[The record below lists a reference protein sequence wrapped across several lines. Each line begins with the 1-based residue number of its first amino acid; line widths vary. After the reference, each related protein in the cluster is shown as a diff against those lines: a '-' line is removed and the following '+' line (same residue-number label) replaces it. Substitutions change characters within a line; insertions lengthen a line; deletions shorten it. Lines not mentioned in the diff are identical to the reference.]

1 LEYRYIVFDFESRD
15 IKGIMRNKP
24 DISEH
29 YIEIEYEKIV
39 DFIEGKL
46 STADFYIDRTESG
59 TFHLARKRI
68 NMLVNSI
75 DERLYKIPK
84 NVQNPDLLVENNR
97 KQSQLTIKLNS
108 AFRSYLLEKHGIK
121 DDKQFANL
129 NIQGT
134 ARLDFLLCYDNDP
147 HNRILFVALP
157 IVELLKNKEM
167 IINYPTNNKE
177 NHCVLTRRVY
187 NDYCYKEIE

>member
-1 LEYRYIVFDFESRD
+1 LEYRYIVFDFETRD

-29 YIEIEYEKIV
+29 YIEIEYKKV
-39 DFIEGKL
+39 LDFIEGKL
-46 STADFYIDRTESG
+46 NTVDFYIDRTKSG
-59 TFHLARKRI
+59 QFQLVKKRI

-75 DERLYKIPK
+75 DDRLYKIPK
-84 NVQNPDLLVENNR
+84 NVTNPDLLVENN
-97 KQSQLTIKLNS
+97 KQTKQLTIKLNS
-108 AFRSYLLEKHGIK
+108 TFRSYLLEKHGIK
-121 DDKQFANL
+121 TNDQFENV

-134 ARLDFLLCYDNDP
+134 AKLDFLLCHDNDP

-157 IVELLKNKEM
+157 ILELLKNKEM
-167 IINYPTNNKE
+167 VINYSTNIKE